1 MALFGNFDQSG
12 RGIPKAPAEKKGIF
26 KFFEIYGRKC
36 WKLMGLNVLYFM
48 FFVPALLAGWLSY
61 RLNSYA
67 PYCLALITVVCFG
80 PATAAMTKVT
90 RNYSQERNAF
100 IYSDFIETFKKC
112 FKQSLAM
119 GIIDA
124 VFIIGFSVAIPTYK
138 NWAESNSAMY
148 VPFTICLSC
157 LIVFFMMHFYIYLMI
172 VSTNLRLRQILKN
185 AFFLVSLGVKNSL
198 YTLLVWIVVVFCLL
212 ALLPYSLFILPFW
225 PLSFINFVTSF
236 NCYPVIRKHVIQPYY
251 DAKGEE
257 NPEFDY
263 LKPKED
269 EVLFEDK
276 PELEQQ
282 PDKKQNK
289 KRGKTIS

>member
-1 MALFGNFDQSG
+1 
-12 RGIPKAPAEKKGIF
+12 
-26 KFFEIYGRKC
+26 
-36 WKLMGLNVLYFM
+36 
-48 FFVPALLAGWLSY
+48 
-61 RLNSYA
+61 
-67 PYCLALITVVCFG
+67 
-80 PATAAMTKVT
+80 
-90 RNYSQERNAF
+90 
-100 IYSDFIETFKKC
+100 
-112 FKQSLAM
+112 
-119 GIIDA
+119 
-124 VFIIGFSVAIPTYK
+124 
-138 NWAESNSAMY
+138 
-148 VPFTICLSC
+148 
-157 LIVFFMMHFYIYLMI
+157 MI